1 MLQNCNCR
9 KISGGTGKAQ
19 YSMYL
24 YFKMP
29 IKKGKMMNEK
39 SRLLLEEFLDQIP
52 ENEKEMFRLL
62 SEQAIA
68 LGYFPK
74 KTKSRVFNLDF
85 INSKL
90 KKTILKLGAP
100 DPKDKESKSGI
111 RLKFYANETYS
122 KVFSDAIQNV
132 IEEYDGR
139 YTGCYGC
146 GRCQNKPNG
155 YTFIYPDGRK
165 VFRCGSELIFI
176 NGFSSCHLDEAR
188 HLMIRQNDFWT
199 GSHSEHRTSV
209 D

>member
-90 KKTILKLGAP
+90 K
-100 DPKDKESKSGI
+100 
-111 RLKFYANETYS
+111 
-122 KVFSDAIQNV
+122 
-132 IEEYDGR
+132 
-139 YTGCYGC
+139 
-146 GRCQNKPNG
+146 
-155 YTFIYPDGRK
+155 
-165 VFRCGSELIFI
+165 
-176 NGFSSCHLDEAR
+176 
-188 HLMIRQNDFWT
+188 
-199 GSHSEHRTSV
+199 
-209 D
+209 